1 MYRNRKC
8 WISLIFICLFLL
20 SACSDPT
27 ADTAINKLTE
37 VGIYTFTAVSYT
49 EQEGP
54 RVLKPGGRGSIPGE
68 SLYYAVMESDSGDY
82 RFYEPMESMNAA
94 MCAVNGN
101 FGIVS
106 PLSLEIQIFID
117 KESGINYFF
126 DTGTDCEQALEQIQ
140 NGSYVRLE
148 TFE

>member
-1 MYRNRKC
+1 MNISINRC
-8 WISLIFICLFLL
+8 VGSLSFS

-27 ADTAINKLTE
+27 ADTAIKLTE

-54 RVLKPGGRGSIPGE
+54 RVLKPGGHGSIPSE

-106 PLSLEIQIFID
+106 PLSLKIQILSSMFVI
-117 KESGINYFF
+117 GF
-126 DTGTDCEQALEQIQ
+126 A
-140 NGSYVRLE
+140 
-148 TFE
+148 